1 MTQNMTYDM
10 THLSNISNPFRRF
23 SRRVLLLLALLLAT
37 AGVEARDYV
46 LSWTGDNTTYYVGMN
61 GNNIA
66 VLTAF
71 DPTCIWTCYNGNN
84 ETNLSN
90 NNSYSLRNKNNQSY
104 YLTTTCTRSGTILN
118 RTYTWTAL
126 TVQNSANNIWRSSDG
141 NVYARENSWGRQAS
155 IRVENNA
162 WKMLDNNTI
171 GSQNY
176 QVYTNTD
183 NDNLVDN
190 TTLPTIS
197 ISGTNDNTITF
208 SHTDLTGTYRPG
220 YTIYTFNGTDHF
232 WYDNTDHTKAPTAIT
247 PSPTYRWSIASGSS
261 YASIT
266 SDTGVLTLRENV
278 TGNITVRLNVENLG
292 SLGNKTVDFVLT
304 GTHTGEKESVVGSI
318 SDPTVSPTSH
328 TFNYGERQT
337 FTASAT
343 ATVTTTTT
351 SSYTT
356 LTGGDNTYYYYDGTL
371 NASAP
376 TASAPV
382 ETHPTPTFTW
392 VLTGAAATGGYL
404 TPTSGSG
411 ASMTINYG
419 KISTS
424 EVTGT
429 LTVTASIDLPGVAS
443 KTATASLTAT
453 KTSASDILVYPEEI
467 IVGVGAN
474 RQFSYTLQPLGITST
489 VTVTSGNTSI
499 ATFVKSDN
507 TITVHGV
514 EHGRTTMTLAVDG
527 TSLTKEVTVIV
538 VDDCAPPTITFTPM
552 SGGSTAT
559 VTLSSTPSDATIYYT
574 TDGSYPTTSST
585 AYSGP
590 FTVNSGQ
597 TVNAIA
603 VKEGYR
609 DSEEAIATYSPDKV
623 ATPTINNTSS
633 GVTFACATTGVTYYY
648 TTDGSEPTLSSTQWN
663 GSAITGITDGATIKV
678 IAAHADMLNSDVAS
692 YVYHPAS
699 GANGTVVTI
708 NDAEDHRWS
717 YYSDPECPI
726 RSLNPADVKITYYG
740 DGIVMTGNADYTASS
755 TDFVKPGETNY
766 TGGAKVNVGGENENT
781 FVYYKTLERTDGS
794 TSANPTGRCAYTTIP
809 NPFQVRPTYGSRNVD
824 ANNFT
829 GWRGFQCWRLK
840 SVTGGAVYSAASG
853 GTALAVNAIVN
864 ADTEIY
870 FAPNSEYGMD
880 VQFEAVWARAYLV
893 KGNNG
898 NANAILDHGDLGVE
912 RNFMTLTASENYRFN
927 GTSGRRITNV
937 NRAVTISCYY
947 PSGEAP
953 DNTGGTVSGNNSNIT
968 LGANTKFENVKINVG
983 GNYISANGYNLT
995 IGRGCTVTANTI
1007 QGLSSNSTASF
1018 RLRIESG
1025 SCNNLYFMGSS
1036 SLTSGV
1042 LTSVL
1047 GSDYDRTKKDNSKI
1061 RVTNDILVSN
1071 QGYIGSNNNVGADAF
1086 YCTVKSG
1093 DYYLTSD
1100 NPGGGYQFYLSSP
1113 QADRTYGKRTLV
1125 VEGGRFSDIAGGLD
1139 MAASTTMAAINNLMV
1154 DIRIK
1159 GGQMDGAVYGAAQYS
1174 NAAGNRRMVITGGN
1188 FTGWIAGGANGT
1200 QNTGGRMAGASY
1212 IYVGGKANVN
1222 SNGSSTL
1229 MNRAVGGNVFG
1240 AGCGYSGTSTSGQVT
1255 EGSNVVIADEAYIER
1270 GVYGGG
1276 SYGYTTN
1283 TSNIHVLG
1291 GHVGGKNGGVN
1302 GTAYQASITGG
1313 VFGGACQNQGGTVN
1327 ITMKDGLVE
1336 GGMYGGSNVTGTI
1349 SGNVTMN
1356 INGGQVGIDADH
1368 TANIHGGGYGQPT
1381 VVSGNIDLTLGTQGQ
1396 TKKGVTV
1403 YGDVYGGSALGS
1415 VNGTNV
1421 DASKHTNVTLN
1432 KGDVHGNVYGGAL
1445 GSNTVAANVYGP
1457 VTVIVNGGSVT
1468 LDDKSAGVFGC
1479 NNVNGSPQSTVT
1491 VTVNGTDAAGVD
1503 NVFGGGNRADYNP
1516 PSVDYPTVDI
1526 NGGMVNNS
1534 VFGGGNEADILGNAN
1549 VTMTGGTVKNRVF
1562 GGGNLG
1568 NVGTFSTTTSVAGHT
1583 SHTGCIGWPSST
1595 GSWSKGGKCTVSISG
1610 GTVGDLGDMT
1620 MPDDY
1625 GYVFGASRG
1634 TSADPTVEPDIDF
1647 TAYVK
1652 ETEVTISGTAFIIG
1666 GVYGGSENGHV
1677 RGDTKVYI
1685 QGGQIGCGEG
1695 QTAPYAETQ
1704 WTAAIDAVTSGNA
1717 SGIIAAAAEMP
1728 ECSHWKYEE
1737 PYVPYDLY
1745 DAAPGGAKIGYDGH
1759 TFYGNVF
1766 GGGSGY
1772 WPYKKADNSGYEWLE
1787 KAGLVEGSTLVEV
1800 TGGHILTSIYGGNEL
1815 TDVTGDSCVVIMKG
1829 GTLGVPRTLAQTA
1842 AHPVTCYLFGAGKGD
1857 QRLYFTDHT
1866 NVNNVRVQVSGT
1878 AHIFGSIFGG
1888 GEDGHVL
1895 GNAKIGVYGGHIGTW
1910 GTSYVDGNVFG
1921 AGRGFSGDALTSGVV
1936 QGNVDIEIKGGTMLG
1951 SVYGGGRLGSVGTY
1965 ITGHGTADYG
1975 KLITENPTTHG
1986 NISINIS
1993 GGTIGNTYEYI
2004 EPSSDWTQAWKDNNN
2019 ITYTEFGTTGTDKN
2033 RLMHTKGGNVFGGC
2047 MGRLYKL
2054 DGTHVIHDWPDM
2066 GKARKTTVTISGGH
2080 IKSNVYG
2087 GGEMGVVAE
2096 GTKITITGGTIGS
2109 EVGDSYTYGSVYG
2122 GGYGSGD
2129 NTDGYS
2135 IDESGVTLNAR
2146 AYAGL
2151 VKGNTD
2157 IDISSSGSTHIWASV
2172 YGGGELASV
2181 TGSTDVNITGGDI
2194 GKNGLKDNGYVKY
2207 GGYRMGN
2214 VFGGGKGS
2222 LDYPAA
2228 GDIKGNAT
2236 VTISGGNIY
2245 HNVYGGGAL
2254 GSVGTYSYEP
2264 GSSTTVCA
2272 PNTGTTTVT
2281 ITGSAIIGINGW
2293 DNGMVNGSSRGG
2305 DGRAYLLSHPLNEVA
2320 WVNESFVNIG
2330 TDGDGT
2336 NFSTPHIKGSVY
2348 GGGENGHNY
2357 SNTTINIFSGHV
2369 GTDSGTYEH
2378 GNIYGAGCGVDTY
2391 EYDADGNGTLS
2402 DDEKSFY
2409 NPLAGIIH
2417 GNSYVN
2423 IKGGKIERDVYGAG
2437 SMGTTEGHSTVTVT
2451 GGRINRNVYGGPK
2464 GKENARSEVANALLA
2479 DVGGNSQ
2486 LIIEY
2491 PTTPSADDGSTT
2503 QLIVGSAFGG
2513 GEAGPVKGNV
2523 TVNMKSG
2530 LVLQDLYGG
2539 GALANTNIDN
2549 VTAGYGTSSETI
2561 PSTSNKKTQMNLTGG
2576 TINGN
2581 VYGGGLGRKS
2591 GYFGATSDLKAK
2603 VYGNVTVELNK
2614 TQASDKC
2621 WVKGKIFGCNNL
2633 NGTPKGHALVHI
2645 YKTVTKDGS
2654 DAVAAKP
2661 AKNTNT
2667 YELAEV
2673 YGGGNMAA
2681 YEPASATDFSE
2692 VIIEGCDYTS
2702 IETVY
2707 GGGNAAST
2715 PATKVT
2721 VNSTYEIGTIF
2732 GGGNGK
2738 DDLPN
2743 GTETP
2748 TPNPGADVGYI
2759 TEGTTT
2765 TSYGSGNAN
2774 VNALGGMIHKVFGG
2788 SNTRGNVR
2796 KQSVA
2801 FIDQSDDTCP
2811 LELDEVY
2818 GGGNEALMD
2827 GGSSVKLGCVSYLK
2841 NLYGG
2846 ANAAPVGGDVEL
2858 TVTSGRFERVFG
2870 GNNQSGVISG
2880 SITVNIE
2887 ETGCYPIVIGEL
2899 YGGGNQADYSV
2910 DNIDETSHPSLDF
2923 NDPTAV
2929 NYYKNFPKVN
2939 IKSFTSIGRIF
2950 GGGLGTTAT
2959 VEGNPTVTVNEVFGD
2974 NSNSGLSEGSY
2985 EHEVPTYFD
2994 ANGNFKGWTIDFRDD
3009 ANNPSTVTSSVK
3021 VFEHEKGKLGVIG
3034 TIFGGGNAAMVDGQ
3048 TNVSVCTEKA
3058 IDYVS
3063 TARGE
3068 SAPRTNLS
3076 VHGADIRGNVFGGG
3090 NAADVTGNTN
3100 VTIGKVKE

>member
-1 MTQNMTYDM
+1 M
-10 THLSNISNPFRRF
+10 
-23 SRRVLLLLALLLAT
+23 
-37 AGVEARDYV
+37 
-46 LSWTGDNTTYYVGMN
+46 
-61 GNNIA
+61 
-66 VLTAF
+66 
-71 DPTCIWTCYNGNN
+71 
-84 ETNLSN
+84 
-90 NNSYSLRNKNNQSY
+90 
-104 YLTTTCTRSGTILN
+104 
-118 RTYTWTAL
+118 
-126 TVQNSANNIWRSSDG
+126 
-141 NVYARENSWGRQAS
+141 
-155 IRVENNA
+155 
-162 WKMLDNNTI
+162 
-171 GSQNY
+171 
-176 QVYTNTD
+176 
-183 NDNLVDN
+183 
-190 TTLPTIS
+190 
-197 ISGTNDNTITF
+197 
-208 SHTDLTGTYRPG
+208 TGTYTPG
-220 YTIYTFNGTDHF
+220 YTTYTFNGTTHN
-232 WYDNTDHTKAPTAIT
+232 WYDDTDHSSAPTAIT
-247 PSPTYRWSIASGSS
+247 PSPFYRWSIASGGS

-266 SDTGVLTLRENV
+266 SDTGVLTLGENV
-278 TGNITVRLNVENLG
+278 TGNITIRLNVENLG

-304 GTHTGEKESVVGSI
+304 GTHHDETVNAVGEI
-318 SDPTVSPTSH
+318 STPTVSPTSH

-337 FTASAT
+337 YTASAT

-351 SSYTT
+351 PAYTT
-356 LTGGDNTYYYYDGTL
+356 LTGGGNTYYYYNGTL
-371 NASAP
+371 NAAAP

-382 ETHPTPTFTW
+382 ETHPTPTFSW
-392 VLTGAAATGGYL
+392 VLSGDVATGGYL
-404 TPTSGSG
+404 TPATASGT
-411 ASMTINYG
+411 TITLNYS

-429 LTVTASIDLPGVAS
+429 VTVTASVDFPGVAS
-443 KTATASLTAT
+443 KTATASVTAT
-453 KTSASDILVYPEEI
+453 KTTVSDILVYPEEV
-467 IVGVGAN
+467 IVGVGGN
-474 RQFSYTLQPLGITST
+474 RQFSYTLQPLGITGN
-489 VTVTSGNTSI
+489 VTATSGNTGI
-499 ATFVKSDN
+499 ATFTKSGN
-507 TITVHGV
+507 TITVNGV
-514 EHGRTTMTLAVDG
+514 APGTTTITLAVDG
-527 TSLTKEVTVIV
+527 TSLSKAVTVIV
-538 VDDCAPPTITFTPM
+538 VDECARPTITFTPVA
-552 SGGSTAT
+552 GGSTAT
-559 VTLSSTPSDATIYYT
+559 VTLSTTPSDATIYYT

-585 AYSGP
+585 AYSAP

-603 VKEGYR
+603 VKSGYR
-609 DSEEAIATYSPDKV
+609 DSEEATATYSPDKV

-633 GVTFACATTGVTYYY
+633 GVTFTCTTTGVTYYY

-699 GANGTVVTI
+699 GANGTIVTI

-766 TGGAKVNVGGENENT
+766 TDGAKVNVGGENENT
-781 FVYYKTLERTDGS
+781 FIYYKTLERGDATQTAWTYS
-794 TSANPTGRCAYTTIP
+794 SSNQSSAASRCPYTPIP

-824 ANNFT
+824 ANDFT

-840 SVTGGAVYSAASG
+840 KVTGGAIYSAASG
-853 GTALAVNAIVN
+853 GTALAVNAVIN
-864 ADTEIY
+864 AKTQIY
-870 FAPNSEYGMD
+870 FAPNSEYGME
-880 VQFEAVWARAYLV
+880 VELEAVWARAYLI
-893 KGNNG
+893 KGNQGGENPILNYG
-898 NANAILDHGDLGVE
+898 NLGVE
-912 RNFMTLTASENYRFN
+912 RNFMTLTQNQNYRFN
-927 GTSGRRITNV
+927 GGNGRRITNV

-947 PSGEAP
+947 PNGEAP
-953 DNTGGTVSGNNSNIT
+953 DGTSGVVTGNNNNIT
-968 LGANTKFENVKINVG
+968 LGADTKFENVTL
-983 GNYISANGYNLT
+983 SAGSYTLTASGYDL
-995 IGRGCTVTANTI
+995 IVGRGCT
-1007 QGLSSNSTASF
+1007 STNVGTVRGMSD
-1018 RLRIESG
+1018 
-1025 SCNNLYFMGSS
+1025 GSS
-1036 SLTSGV
+1036 SAVDYTIRLESGTYGTFALIDNTGRTFSSTV
-1042 LTSVL
+1042 STKAVF
-1047 GSDYDRTKKDNSKI
+1047 GSDYDRAKGDNNKLSI
-1061 RVTNDILVSN
+1061 AA
-1071 QGYIGSNNNVGADAF
+1071 NNTIYGGNAAHTFSGDANRNNTT
-1086 YCTVKSG
+1086 YDWLIKSG
-1093 DYYLTSD
+1093 KVQSGVSVGDASADKSIYMGNSI
-1100 NPGGGYQFYLSSP
+1100 SSTNANSI
-1113 QADRTYGKRTLV
+1113 QYCGKRRLTM
-1125 VEGGRFSDIAGGLD
+1125 EGGEIASIAGSVNCYG
-1139 MAASTTMAAINNLMV
+1139 NNYANYGVNDGSWSVM
-1154 DIRIK
+1154 IRLK
-1159 GGQMDGAVYGAAQYS
+1159 GGTVRGSIYGAAAYAGAS
-1174 NAAGNRRMVITGGN
+1174 GNRLFVMTGGTVN
-1188 FTGWIAGGANGT
+1188 GWVAGGANGT
-1200 QNTGGRMAGASY
+1200 QNDGGMMYGASSLY
-1212 IYVGGKANVN
+1212 IGGKTSIN
-1222 SNGSSTL
+1222 SSSSTSVI
-1229 MNRAVGGNVFG
+1229 NRAVGGNVFG
-1240 AGCGYSGTSTSGQVT
+1240 AGCGYGTGSSSGQVT
-1255 EGSNVVIADEAYIER
+1255 EGTTVVVADDAYVER

-1302 GTAYQASITGG
+1302 GTTYQASITGG

-1356 INGGQVGIDADH
+1356 VNGGQVGTA
-1368 TANIHGGGYGQPT
+1368 TSSANIHGGGYGQPT
-1381 VVSGNIDLTLGTQGQ
+1381 VVSGNVDLTLGTQGQ
-1396 TKKGVTV
+1396 TEKGVTV

-1415 VNGTNV
+1415 VNGTDPTNTY
-1421 DASKHTNVTLN
+1421 HTNVTLN

-1457 VTVIVNGGSVT
+1457 VTVVVNGGSVT

-1479 NNVNGSPQSTVT
+1479 NNVSGAPQSTVT

-1526 NGGMVNNS
+1526 NGGIVNNS

-1549 VTMTGGTVKNRVF
+1549 VTMTDGTVKNRVF

-1568 NVGTFSTTTSVAGHT
+1568 NVGTFSTTTSVAGHA

-1634 TSADPTVEPDIDF
+1634 TSADPSVEPDIDF

-1695 QTAPYAETQ
+1695 QTAPYTEAQ
-1704 WTAAIDAVTSGNA
+1704 WTAAINAVTSGNA

-1737 PYVPYDLY
+1737 PYLPYDRN

-1772 WPYKKADNSGYEWLE
+1772 WPYKKADNSGYDWLE

-1815 TDVTGDSCVVIMKG
+1815 TDVSGDSCVVIMRG

-1857 QRLYFTDHT
+1857 QRLRFTEYT

-1895 GNAKIGVYGGHIGTW
+1895 GNAKIGVYSGHIGTW

-1951 SVYGGGRLGSVGTY
+1951 SIYGGGRLGSVGTY
-1965 ITGHGTADYG
+1965 ITGYGTANYG
-1975 KLITENPTTHG
+1975 KLITENPTAHG
-1986 NISINIS
+1986 NITINIS

-2004 EPSSDWTQAWKDNNN
+2004 EPSGDWTPTWKDNNN
-2019 ITYTEFGTTGTDKN
+2019 ITYTEFGSEDTDKN

-2054 DGTHVIHDWPDM
+2054 DGTNVIHDWPDM

-2096 GTKITITGGTIGS
+2096 GTKITITGGTIGM

-2129 NTDGYS
+2129 DTDGYS
-2135 IDESGVTLNAR
+2135 VDESGTTLNAR

-2181 TGSTDVNITGGDI
+2181 TGSTDVNITGGEI
-2194 GKNGLKDNGYVKY
+2194 GKNGLKENGYVKY

-2222 LDYPAA
+2222 LAFPAA
-2228 GDIKGNAT
+2228 GEIRGNAT
-2236 VTISGGNIY
+2236 VAISGGNIY

-2272 PNTGTTTVT
+2272 PNTGTTTVS
-2281 ITGSAIIGINGW
+2281 ITGSAIIGINGY

-2305 DGRAYLLSHPLNEVA
+2305 SGRAYLQTHPLNEVA

-2330 TDGDGT
+2330 TDGDGA
-2336 NFSTPHIKGSVY
+2336 NFSTPHITGSVY

-2369 GTDSGTYEH
+2369 GTDSGTHEH

-2391 EYDADGNGTLS
+2391 EYDFDGNGTLS

-2437 SMGTTEGHSTVTVT
+2437 SMGTTEGNSTVTIT

-2464 GKENARSEVANALLA
+2464 GKENARSEVANAILA
-2479 DVGGNSQ
+2479 DIGGNSQ
-2486 LIIEY
+2486 LDIFY
-2491 PTTPSADDGSTT
+2491 PTTPSADNGSTT

-2549 VTAGYGTSSETI
+2549 VTAGYGTNSETI
-2561 PSTSNKKTQMNLTGG
+2561 PSTSNKKTQVNLTGG

-2591 GYFGATSDLKAK
+2591 GYFGETSDLKAK

-2621 WVKGKIFGCNNL
+2621 WVKGIIFGCNNL

-2667 YELAEV
+2667 YELAAV

-2681 YEPASATDFSE
+2681 YEPVSNTDFAE
-2692 VIIEGCDYTS
+2692 VIIDGCDYTS

-2738 DDLPN
+2738 DALPN
-2743 GTETP
+2743 GTATP

-2788 SNTRGNVR
+2788 SNTKGNVR
-2796 KQSVA
+2796 HESVA

-2811 LELDEVY
+2811 LQLDEVY
-2818 GGGNEALMD
+2818 GGGNEAFMD

-2846 ANAAPVGGDVEL
+2846 ANDAPVGGNVEL

-2870 GNNQSGVISG
+2870 GNNQGGTISG

-2887 ETGCYPIVIGEL
+2887 ETGCHPIVIGEL
-2899 YGGGNQADYSV
+2899 YGCGNQAPFGDSS
-2910 DNIDETSHPSLDF
+2910 NPKT
-2923 NDPTAV
+2923 PTINV
-2929 NYYKNFPKVN
+2929 
-2939 IKSFTSIGRIF
+2939 KSFTSIGRIF
-2950 GGGLGTTAT
+2950 GGGLGEPAT
-2959 VEGNPTVTVNEVFGD
+2959 VTGNPTVNINEVIGD
-2974 NSNSGLSEGSY
+2974 NSNSGLATGTY
-2985 EHEVPTYFD
+2985 TYDVPAYFD
-2994 ANGNFKGWTIDFRDD
+2994 ADGNFKGWTIEYHDD
-3009 ANNPSTVTSSVK
+3009 ASAPATVTSTVE
-3021 VFEHEKGKLGVIG
+3021 VPNHEKGKMGAIG
-3034 TIFGGGNAAMVDGQ
+3034 TVFGGGNAAMINGSTAVNINTVQ
-3048 TNVSVCTEKA
+3048 K

-3063 TARGE
+3063 TASGE
-3068 SAPRTNLS
+3068 SEPRKNITVL
-3076 VHGADIRGNVFGGG
+3076 GADIRGNVFGGG
-3090 NAADVTGNTN
+3090 NAAKVTGNNT
-3100 VTIGKVKE
+3100 VTIGQEKQP